1 MKSACGGCV
10 STLRFT
16 ALFSFAAL
24 VALLGG
30 CSEHHVAPT
39 NACGLLTKADVE
51 KVLGVTV
58 NDPIVEAARPMSI
71 SEGQVVQTLAAC
83 TYTLD
88 SAPDKPA
95 RVAIHSNAFRYRQMM
110 DAYWQFSCFSGAE
123 FAQAKPVPGLGDE
136 AWQGTA
142 LKLRKGNVELLIEVD
157 DLPPNPPTQPINRTL
172 PTRLYPDLQ
181 VELARIAVGRL

>member
-1 MKSACGGCV
+1 VTPLRLA
-10 STLRFT
+10 TL
-16 ALFSFAAL
+16 LFLASV

-39 NACGLLTKADVE
+39 DACGLLTKSDVE

-58 NDPIVEAARPMSI
+58 NGPIVEAARPMSI
-71 SEGQVVQTLAAC
+71 SEGQVVQTLAGC
-83 TYTLD
+83 TYTID
-88 SAPDKPA
+88 SFPDKPA

-110 DAYWQFSCFSGAE
+110 DAYWEFSRFCGAE
-123 FAQAKPVPGLGDE
+123 FAQARPVPGLGDE

-142 LKLRKGNVELLIEVD
+142 LKLRKSNVELLIEVD
-157 DLPPNPPTQPINRTL
+157 NLPPNPPVHAISSSL

-181 VELARIAVGRL
+181 VKLARIAAGRL